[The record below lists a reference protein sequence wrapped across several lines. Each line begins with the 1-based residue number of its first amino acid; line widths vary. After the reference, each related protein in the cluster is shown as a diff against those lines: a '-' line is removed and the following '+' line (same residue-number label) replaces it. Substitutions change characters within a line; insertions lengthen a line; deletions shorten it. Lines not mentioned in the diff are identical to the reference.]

1 MDSNVKLLICY
12 HKPATLFQDE
22 ILTPIH
28 VGRANARKRMD
39 ADNPNLKWLMENMI
53 GDDTGENIS
62 DRNSSYNE
70 MTSLYWAWKNYDK
83 LGNPDY
89 VGLMHYRRH
98 FVWREN
104 ETIVYNIENFNE
116 ATYLDEINYSP
127 EKAKKMLDGCDFVTH
142 IGKVMNVYQHY
153 IENHKKEDLD
163 LAVKIMLEKY
173 PQYKDVTERY
183 FAQDYSNFCNMFIF
197 NKKIF
202 FEYCE
207 WIFDILE
214 EFENRVD
221 TSEKRFFIS
230 ERLTGIF
237 IANLMENKKLK
248 YRVLPISFIEDPI
261 RIPIAMPVNKET
273 VFQVANTI
281 TSIMSASKGYNTYKF
296 YLLHTDL
303 SKEEQQEFQYFSEKD
318 PLCQIEFMKMDI
330 EEQYYPLYVS
340 EVLEKENKCIYL
352 SGNIVAMQDLGEF
365 FRTCSTDDYYAV
377 GTPAGKYNV
386 LDKKKELSA
395 NILTLNC
402 ARLRKH
408 KMWDVV
414 KNQMKDSK
422 SGMKLFNAFC
432 EGETGY
438 IPWYFVTR
446 ESEYPYKGSVLQ
458 DSKSRGRVQEE
469 TTWRAWLVYDEVEP
483 WMNSQGVYSIFW
495 WNSARKVSA
504 EFGFPKVNETVLKVI
519 FTKQQKEINNYI
531 REEIRKPDSVVQET
545 IIPDVS
551 VNEEWRNYGFMGK
564 LKFYYDHNGLKQT
577 IRYAGKKMFKK

>member
-1 MDSNVKLLICY
+1 MDPNVKLLICY

-39 ADNPNLKWLMENMI
+39 ADNPNLKWLMDNMI

-127 EKAKKMLDGCDFVTH
+127 EKAKKMLNGCDFVTH

-207 WIFDILE
+207 WIFNILE

-248 YRVLPISFIEDPI
+248 YKVLPISFIEDPI
-261 RIPIAMPVNKET
+261 RIPITMPVNKET
-273 VFQVANTI
+273 VFLAANTI

-296 YLLHTDL
+296 YLLHSDL

-330 EEQYYPLYVS
+330 EEPYYPLYVS

-352 SGNIVAMQDLGEF
+352 SGNIVSMQDLGEF

-414 KNQMKDSK
+414 KDQMKDSE

-458 DSKSRGRVQEE
+458 DSKSRGRIQEE
-469 TTWRAWLVYDEVEP
+469 TTWRAWLVYDEIEP

-495 WNSARKVSA
+495 WNSARKVPA

-545 IIPDVS
+545 IIPDVT

>member
-39 ADNPNLKWLMENMI
+39 ADNPNLKWLMDNMI

-127 EKAKKMLDGCDFVTH
+127 EKAKKMLNGCDFVTH

-214 EFENRVD
+214 EFETRVD

-248 YRVLPISFIEDPI
+248 YKVLPLLKI
-261 RIPIAMPVNKET
+261 RF
-273 VFQVANTI
+273 VFQ
-281 TSIMSASKGYNTYKF
+281 
-296 YLLHTDL
+296 
-303 SKEEQQEFQYFSEKD
+303 
-318 PLCQIEFMKMDI
+318 
-330 EEQYYPLYVS
+330 
-340 EVLEKENKCIYL
+340 
-352 SGNIVAMQDLGEF
+352 
-365 FRTCSTDDYYAV
+365 
-377 GTPAGKYNV
+377 
-386 LDKKKELSA
+386 
-395 NILTLNC
+395 
-402 ARLRKH
+402 
-408 KMWDVV
+408 
-414 KNQMKDSK
+414 
-422 SGMKLFNAFC
+422 
-432 EGETGY
+432 
-438 IPWYFVTR
+438 
-446 ESEYPYKGSVLQ
+446 LQ
-458 DSKSRGRVQEE
+458 CR
-469 TTWRAWLVYDEVEP
+469 
-483 WMNSQGVYSIFW
+483 
-495 WNSARKVSA
+495 
-504 EFGFPKVNETVLKVI
+504 
-519 FTKQQKEINNYI
+519 
-531 REEIRKPDSVVQET
+531 
-545 IIPDVS
+545 
-551 VNEEWRNYGFMGK
+551 
-564 LKFYYDHNGLKQT
+564 
-577 IRYAGKKMFKK
+577 